1 MSDEHLTPKN
11 MLTKHLREMERQ
23 ADVVTVKGTLPAG
36 SWMRKRDV
44 MDYLYNQMKQVSLAH
59 IVESILETTT
69 TSNETEY
76 LHTSDIQNVVPDYV
90 FRDMQC
96 VVVTTLISK

>member
-1 MSDEHLTPKN
+1 
-11 MLTKHLREMERQ
+11 MLTKQLREMERQ
-23 ADVVTVKGTLPAG
+23 ADVVTVKGTLPSG

-44 MDYLYNQMKQVSLAH
+44 LDYLYNQMKQVSLAH

-69 TSNETEY
+69 TSNGIEY
-76 LHTSDIQNVVPDYV
+76 LHTSDIQNIVPNYV